1 MAQYD
6 EKRRRSSGTGTRYR
20 EPDYSR
26 DQMSEEEELARRAER
41 RRKRREQER
50 IRAERQRNRLIYIGV
65 LAVIFILAIV
75 IGYIVGKRDGNNAGT
90 AFILAGNFFK
100 TRILSYSSAYLR
112 MLYL

>member
-1 MAQYD
+1 MMRKEDDRPA
-6 EKRRRSSGTGTRYR
+6 RGPVTGSPIIPETRC
-20 EPDYSR
+20 P
-26 DQMSEEEELARRAER
+26 R
-41 RRKRREQER
+41 RRKR

-100 TRILSYSSAYLR
+100 TRILSYSSAFMR

>member
-6 EKRRRSSGTGTRYR
+6 ERRRRSSGTGNRYR
-20 EPDYSR
+20 ENDYSR
-26 DQMSEEEELARRAER
+26 DQMSEEEERARRAER
-41 RRKRREQER
+41 RRRRREQER

-100 TRILSYSSAYLR
+100 TRILSYSSAFMR

>member
-26 DQMSEEEELARRAER
+26 DQMSEEEERARRAER
-41 RRKRREQER
+41 RRKRRE
-50 IRAERQRNRLIYIGV
+50 YIGI
-65 LAVIFILAIV
+65 LIAIFILAIV
-75 IGYIVGKRDGNNAGT
+75 IGYIVGKRDGNNAGP
-90 AFILAGNFFK
+90 AFISAGNFFK
-100 TRILSYSSAYLR
+100 TRILSYSSAFQR